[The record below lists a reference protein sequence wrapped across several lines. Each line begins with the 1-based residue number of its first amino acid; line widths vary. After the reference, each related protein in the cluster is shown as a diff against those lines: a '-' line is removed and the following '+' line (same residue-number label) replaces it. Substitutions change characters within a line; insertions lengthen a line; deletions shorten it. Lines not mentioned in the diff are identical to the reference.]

1 MAHVT
6 SIYVIK
12 RACPIY
18 SCFDVF
24 KNFFYIKIF
33 LNSELFLPK
42 GVLFVVSK
50 YKQLVANRKRYN
62 KIKTNI

>member
-1 MAHVT
+1 MRVQFIHVWMPSKT
-6 SIYVIK
+6 
-12 RACPIY
+12 
-18 SCFDVF
+18 FLHQD
-24 KNFFYIKIF
+24 IF

-62 KIKTNI
+62 KIKTKYIV